1 MLESLLDE
9 VHGLGEV
16 RRKALLTHFGSV
28 SALRAAT
35 IEEIAVVP
43 GIGEKMAKS
52 IVDQIKLGSAETK
65 VDMQTGEIL
74 DA

>member
-9 VHGLGEV
+9 ITGLGEM
-16 RRKALLTHFGSV
+16 RSKALLTHFGSV
-28 SALRAAT
+28 SALKAAS
-35 IEEIAVVP
+35 EQEIADVP

-52 IVDQIKLGSAETK
+52 IFRQLMSHPKSSQVDLK
-65 VDMQTGEIL
+65 TGEIL